1 MVNIVELCP
10 PFKLSGLSSFKITFN
25 YDPSLVEAV
34 KSVPGAVW
42 HKTQKFWECPASS
55 LSELLDTLTMI
66 SDVELRLA
74 SDTAETSAISEP
86 LTEPEVAALKV
97 KLFQH
102 QIEAINYGLAKPKW
116 LLTHG
121 MGCGKTVSAMS
132 LAETLHKRGK
142 IEHCLIVCAVASLRQ
157 NWKKEILKYSNET
170 CMVLGEHITR
180 TGTIT
185 YTTVKERVAQLMSPI
200 NEFFIITNIESLRDD
215 SVIKAISS
223 GPNNIDMIVVD
234 EIHRTNNKQSQQ
246 GNNLLKL
253 KSQYKVGM
261 SGTLLVNKPLDLYLP
276 LVWTENDRSTL
287 TNFKSQYCTF
297 GGFSGK
303 QIVGFKNL
311 DLLKEEL
318 DSCSLRRTLNDVVD
332 MPMRNVETE
341 LLEMNP
347 DHAKFY
353 EDIKAGVKDGA
364 LKVKLNSSNLLAL
377 MTRLRQA
384 TVDPSILTTE
394 SVSSTKIDR
403 CIELINDLV
412 EQREK
417 VVVFSNFKQPLEN
430 LATKLA
436 EFRPLVCT
444 GDYSDYDVSQKVDK
458 FQADPD
464 ALIML
469 CTHARMGT
477 GFSLN
482 AAAYAIMLDTPYTYS
497 SLDQSICRIYR
508 LNNTRP
514 CYVKI
519 LACKNTV
526 DERVAEIV
534 ETKRDLGDFVMDG
547 KMSSSLQAELL
558 NIINTL

>member
-1 MVNIVELCP
+1 
-10 PFKLSGLSSFKITFN
+10 
-25 YDPSLVEAV
+25 
-34 KSVPGAVW
+34 
-42 HKTQKFWECPASS
+42 
-55 LSELLDTLTMI
+55 
-66 SDVELRLA
+66 
-74 SDTAETSAISEP
+74 
-86 LTEPEVAALKV
+86 
-97 KLFQH
+97 
-102 QIEAINYGLAKPKW
+102 
-116 LLTHG
+116 
-121 MGCGKTVSAMS
+121 
-132 LAETLHKRGK
+132 
-142 IEHCLIVCAVASLRQ
+142 
-157 NWKKEILKYSNET
+157 
-170 CMVLGEHITR
+170 MVLGEHITR
-180 TGTIT
+180 NGTIT

-200 NEFFIITNIESLRDD
+200 DEFFIITNIESLRDD

-276 LVWTENDRSTL
+276 LVWTDNDHSTL
-287 TNFKSQYCTF
+287 TNFKNQYCKF
-297 GGFSGK
+297 GTSAFTK
-303 QIVGFKNL
+303 YQIVGFKNL
-311 DLLKEEL
+311 DLLKDEL

-341 LLEMNP
+341 LLEMNA

-353 EDIKAGVKDGA
+353 ESIKAGVKDEA
-364 LKVKLNSSNLLAL
+364 LKVNLNSSNLLAL

-384 TVDPSILTTE
+384 TVDPGILTSE
-394 SVSSTKIDR
+394 LVSSTKIDR
-403 CIELINDLV
+403 CLELINDLV
-412 EQREK
+412 EQHEK

-430 LATKLA
+430 LATKLS
-436 EFRPLVCT
+436 EFHPLVCT
-444 GDYSDYDVSQKVDK
+444 GDYSDYEVSQNVDK
-458 FQADPD
+458 FQSDPD

-547 KMSSSLQAELL
+547 VMSSNLQAELL